1 MSSKKMTTTAS
12 ASAKC
17 FCNVCFDA
25 GKTESEY
32 TSHYVRASRDAG
44 AKVVCPTLLA
54 LECKYCFH
62 TGHTVK
68 YCGVLKNQAKVK
80 KIQERE
86 SKQVVLVAAETKKK
100 ESKNTFQ
107 ALCDSSDEEEEDKDK
122 EDKDKKKIQQKET
135 REQQNKNQSKEA
147 FPALPSRS
155 IQTNQ
160 FKPLAMSYSSIIQ
173 NGNRVTTTNT
183 ILTEE
188 NEPVIPARNVQVA
201 AVSSYSFKHLILDNK
216 SWADICDSS
225 SDDDQK
231 EEDNHYEEEGNHYE
245 EDDFD
250 DESW

>member
-1 MSSKKMTTTAS
+1 MTTTS

-32 TSHYVRASRDAG
+32 TSHYVRASRDTG

-68 YCGVLKNQAKVK
+68 YCGVLNKVK

-86 SKQVVLVAAETKKK
+86 SKQVIAVETKKK
-100 ESKNTFQ
+100 ETKKESKNVFQ
-107 ALCDSSDEEEEDKDK
+107 ALCDSSDENEDQ
-122 EDKDKKKIQQKET
+122 ENENQENENQEKKKNQKIQQKENNKT
-135 REQQNKNQSKEA
+135 QQNKTQQREA
-147 FPALPSRS
+147 FPALPSRN
-155 IQTNQ
+155 IQSNQ

-173 NGNRVTTTNT
+173 NGNTVTTTNT
-183 ILTEE
+183 IITEE
-188 NEPVIPARNVQVA
+188 KEPTIPARNIQVS
-201 AVSSYSFKHLILDNK
+201 AVPSYSFKHLILDNR
-216 SWADICDSS
+216 SWADICNSS
-225 SDDDQK
+225 SD
-231 EEDNHYEEEGNHYE
+231 EEDDEEQGNHYE